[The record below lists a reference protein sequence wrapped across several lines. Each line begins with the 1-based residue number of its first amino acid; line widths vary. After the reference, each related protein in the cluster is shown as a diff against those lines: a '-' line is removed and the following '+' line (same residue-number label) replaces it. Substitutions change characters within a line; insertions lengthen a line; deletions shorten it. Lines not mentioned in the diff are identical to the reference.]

1 MDLNR
6 SLILAHQLLASGK
19 IDEAEV
25 KLNEIL
31 NSDPKNLHAL
41 NNLGN
46 LYIEKKKFF

>member
-6 SLILAHQLLASGK
+6 SLILAHQLLVSGK
-19 IDEAEV
+19 IDEAEK

-31 NSDPKNLHAL
+31 NLDPKNLHAL

-46 LYIEKKKFF
+46 ICIEKKNF